1 MQLLK
6 GLFSPNAA
14 ETLRGWRFPLSLNIF
29 FPFSWRGR
37 WLYLSPI
44 QTAVA
49 LIYPFVITS
58 YPMLFTNE
66 NLSRSFWLVETSS
79 PSQHS
84 VPGQRL
90 IFLHIWTC
98 LLHIPAATNSPISL
112 LSSGLFL
119 FCAIP
124 GADRSGFS
132 LKKGQQWQKGLSGN
146 WSHAII
152 CSELGTF
159 VCFQWGVRGKSYKNS
174 SFPGLSPY

>member
-1 MQLLK
+1 MVPAESSCWPGITIPCLPFHFPSVLEMQLLK

-112 LSSGLFL
+112 LSSGLFPSVPFQGQTDL
-119 FCAIP
+119 
-124 GADRSGFS
+124 DS
-132 LKKGQQWQKGLSGN
+132 L
-146 WSHAII
+146 
-152 CSELGTF
+152 
-159 VCFQWGVRGKSYKNS
+159 
-174 SFPGLSPY
+174 